1 MAVGMSGLA
10 LALAAAPALGLLDGV
25 LLFLLRLACRIL
37 YPRPVR
43 AWMHE
48 VFTVVRFLLVTVS
61 LLLFLYATNRGGF
74 RWFLAGGIL
83 AGYLF
88 WRCGF
93 GRRLTRLTDGA
104 LNRLRALFVRALFW
118 ITAPVRRCVRWLMS
132 CGCALCVKTGLLW
145 REQYDK
151 MLVRR
156 YDRKK
161 RRGVAAEVRR
171 EIAALTRGWDTEH
184 EGN

>member
-25 LLFLLRLACRIL
+25 LLFLLRLAFRIL
-37 YPRPVR
+37 YPRPAH
-43 AWMHE
+43 AWMRE

-61 LLLFLYATNRGGF
+61 LLLFLYATNHGGF
-74 RWFLAGGIL
+74 RWFLIGGIL
-83 AGYLF
+83 AGYLL
-88 WRCGF
+88 WRRCI
-93 GRRLTRLTDGA
+93 GRRLTSLTDGA
-104 LNRLRALFVRALFW
+104 LDRLRALFVRALFW
-118 ITAPVRRCVRWLMS
+118 ITAPFRRCLRWLMS
-132 CGCALCVKTGLLW
+132 CVCALGVKTGLLW
-145 REQYDK
+145 RAQYDK

-171 EIAALTRGWDTEH
+171 EITVLTRGWDTEH